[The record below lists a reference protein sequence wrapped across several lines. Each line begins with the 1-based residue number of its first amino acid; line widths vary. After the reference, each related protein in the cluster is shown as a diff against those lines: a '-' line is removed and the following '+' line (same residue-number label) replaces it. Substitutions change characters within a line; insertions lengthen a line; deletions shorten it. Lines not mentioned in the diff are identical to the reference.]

1 MSSMTS
7 KRVAANG
14 KPDGRPD
21 AIAEVSRALLGTP
34 VGARIPTVQDL
45 QAQIGVGSGTVVKAL
60 RTLEGLGAVAVEAH
74 GHLGTL
80 LVDRN
85 LGTLWETGRM
95 GNLRIL
101 LTPPGPVE
109 QHAVAAAIR
118 KAMSEHEIPVLI
130 DFVPG
135 ARRRLKQLAA
145 GRAHAAFTSRGAFD
159 QHESEYRGLG
169 RIDLGEHTYYD
180 SGSLL
185 VVARTARL
193 ADRPQRV
200 GIDVSSDDHAA
211 LTRAEFGEHVE
222 HVECSFVE
230 GPAGVLR
237 EDFDAVVWHR
247 MPAIIP
253 PELAGLAV
261 RPLSLPENDPLLA
274 EISQGVIVTRTR
286 DLAVGSLLASVTPAK
301 VRQHMRRLN
310 TAVRGSV
317 LPHEAL
323 WLG

>member
-1 MSSMTS
+1 MTS
-7 KRVAANG
+7 NRAAAMG
-14 KPDGRPD
+14 KHNARPD
-21 AIAEVSRALLGTP
+21 AIGELSRALLRTP
-34 VGARIPTVQDL
+34 MGGRIPTVQDL
-45 QAQIGVGSGTVVKAL
+45 QTQIGVGSGTVVKAL

-80 LVDRN
+80 MVDRD
-85 LGTLWETGRM
+85 LGVLWETARM

-118 KAMSEHEIPVLI
+118 RVMSEHEIPVLL

-135 ARRRLKQLAA
+135 ARRRLKEVAV
-145 GRAHAAFTSRGAFD
+145 GGAHAAFTSRGAFD
-159 QHESEYRGLG
+159 QHKREHRGL
-169 RIDLGEHTYYD
+169 RCVDLGEHTYYD

-211 LTRAEFGEHVE
+211 LTRAEFGEDVE
-222 HVECSFVE
+222 RVECSFVE

-237 EDFDAVVWHR
+237 KNFDAVVWHR

-261 RPLSLPENDPLLA
+261 RPLSLPENDSLLTEISRGVIATRTQDMAVESILA
-274 EISQGVIVTRTR
+274 E
-286 DLAVGSLLASVTPAK
+286 VTPAK
-301 VRQHMRRLN
+301 VHEHLRRLN